1 MKFTINSDFD
11 KLAIKNYIDKLP
23 ENKRYTI
30 EITQKR
36 ENRTLDQNAL
46 YWLWLTCIEQ
56 ETGNSKEDIHYYCKD
71 NFLPKKEMQIAGEVV
86 YIPESTTKKD
96 TKQFSDYMNK
106 VQVFAASELGIIL
119 PDPQDLIFESF
130 YNEYKDRI

>member
-1 MKFTINSDFD
+1 MKFSINSDFD
-11 KLAIKNYIDKLP
+11 KLAVKQHIDKLP

-71 NFLPKKEMQIAGEVV
+71 NFLPKKEMTDSG
-86 YIPESTTKKD
+86 
-96 TKQFSDYMNK
+96 
-106 VQVFAASELGIIL
+106 
-119 PDPQDLIFESF
+119 
-130 YNEYKDRI
+130 

>member
-1 MKFTINSDFD
+1 MKFSINSDFD
-11 KLAIKNYIDKLP
+11 KLAVKQHIDKLP

-71 NFLPKKEMQIAGEVV
+71 NFLPKKEMTIAGEVV

-96 TKQFSDYMNK
+96 TKQFSDYMNE